1 MIALQDITIMRGTK
15 VLIEGA
21 SATILQGQ
29 KVGIIGRNGCGKST
43 LFAAIQGELAPD
55 LGTIGIPKNLKIA
68 TVAQKTPAL
77 PTPAIE
83 YVMQG
88 DKTVSSLLSRRDAA
102 YAANDGEKIALIEDE
117 LGVAGFWTLKA
128 RAGSLLFGLGFG
140 PDELE
145 KPIAEFSGG
154 WRMRLNLAQALIYQ
168 SDLLLLDEPTNH
180 LDLDTVLFL
189 QNFLKNYEGTLLCIS
204 HDRDFLDSFA
214 DHILH
219 FEEHKVVLYPGN
231 YSAYEKIRAERI
243 RAQKAARKR
252 EEAILAHMQSF
263 VERFRYKATKAKQA
277 QSLLKAIDRM
287 QLTAVTQEESPFSFS
302 FPEPERTPQVIASL
316 KELDAGYQVSSVNL
330 VDSDGPMAHHT
341 GTGPEVVLKKVN
353 LELLSGD
360 RIALLGKN
368 GQGKSTLIKTLVGD
382 LAPLSGE
389 VVIGKGIK
397 IGYFAQHE
405 LESLNEDQDAMWH
418 LYRINPDAKEKDLR
432 SFLGSFAF
440 SGDKVF
446 DKVGTMSGG
455 EQARLA
461 LALIA
466 YQKPNLLLL
475 DEPTNHLDL
484 EMREALSVALASYSG
499 ALVLVSHDRHL
510 VEAIADKLWLVDSG
524 KVSEFGGD
532 LNDYQDYLLRKARE
546 FREAQ
551 QAAAAEAQGKVQGK
565 VQDSPSQSV
574 SSYKTKEQKQLEAQ
588 KRAALR
594 PLKLK
599 IEANEKKMAS
609 IEKRLA
615 TIDERMAD
623 SSLYE
628 DSNKGELE
636 KLILERAELNN
647 DKETLEEEWLM
658 LNDELEAAQGQ

>member
-219 FEEHKVVLYPGN
+219 FEEHKVILYPGN

-243 RAQKAARKR
+243 RAQKAARKK

-316 KELDAGYQVSSVNL
+316 KELDAGYQVSSADL
-330 VDSDGPMAHHT
+330 VDSDGPMAHHA

-432 SFLGSFAF
+432 TFLGSFAF

-524 KVSEFGGD
+524 KVSEFAGD

-551 QAAAAEAQGKVQGK
+551 QAAAAEAQGKVQG
-565 VQDSPSQSV
+565 SPSQSV

>member
-243 RAQKAARKR
+243 RAQKAARKK

-316 KELDAGYQVSSVNL
+316 KELDAGYQVNSADL
-330 VDSDGPMAHHT
+330 VDSDGPMAHHA

-484 EMREALSVALASYSG
+484 EMREVLSVALASYSG

-524 KVSEFGGD
+524 KVSEFAGD

-551 QAAAAEAQGKVQGK
+551 QAVAAEAQGKVQG
-565 VQDSPSQSV
+565 SPSQSV

>member
-43 LFAAIQGELAPD
+43 LFAAIQGELTPD

-243 RAQKAARKR
+243 RAQKAARKK

-551 QAAAAEAQGKVQGK
+551 QAAAAEAQGKVQG
-565 VQDSPSQSV
+565 SPSQSV